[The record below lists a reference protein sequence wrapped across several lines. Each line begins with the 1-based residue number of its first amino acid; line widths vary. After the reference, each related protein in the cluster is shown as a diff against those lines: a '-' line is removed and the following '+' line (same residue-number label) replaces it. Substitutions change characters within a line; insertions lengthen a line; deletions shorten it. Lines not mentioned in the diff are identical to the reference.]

1 MHRHAWATL
10 AFQKGMSLAAVQK
23 ILGHDRLTTAIYL
36 NLTDGHIL
44 EEFEAKW

>member
-1 MHRHAWATL
+1 M
-10 AFQKGMSLAAVQK
+10 
-23 ILGHDRLTTAIYL
+23 ILGHDRPTTTAIYL